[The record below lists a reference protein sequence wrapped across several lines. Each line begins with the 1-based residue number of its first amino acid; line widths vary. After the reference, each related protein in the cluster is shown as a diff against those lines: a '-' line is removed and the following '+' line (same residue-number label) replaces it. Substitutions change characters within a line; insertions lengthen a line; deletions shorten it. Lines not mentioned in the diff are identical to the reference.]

1 LTDRFGDL
9 AAALGG
15 DPATIRLLRA
25 PGRVN
30 LMGDHTDYNDGLVLP
45 LAIDRECMIASR
57 PTDTGRVRVRSAELE
72 GTVDVLSD
80 GSSDPASV
88 EPRWG
93 RFVAGAVAALTDRG
107 SRLPGFDAVLS
118 STVPTGAGLASSSA
132 LAVALVL
139 AMADSAGDPV
149 PAPVDAARTAL
160 DAEVRATRV
169 PGGLMDQLTSLL
181 GRAGCALR
189 IDCRALTAEAVPI
202 PPALT
207 VLVVHSGR
215 SRTLAG
221 SEYASRRAACEAAA
235 ARIGVVALRD
245 ASLEQVRDDPIARHV
260 VTENQRVVETEAA
273 LRLDDRAALTRLFL
287 ASHASL
293 RDQYRVSTPELDTL
307 VDALV
312 EAGACGA
319 RLTGAGFGGCVV
331 ALTDRSDTERIASE
345 ATASYHR
352 STGLT
357 PRAFPV
363 RAVAGAGPITP
374 DAS

>member
-1 LTDRFGDL
+1 MTDRLGAL
-9 AAALGG
+9 AAAVDG
-15 DPATIRLLRA
+15 DPQTLRFLRA

-45 LAIDRECMIASR
+45 LAIDRDCLVAYRS
-57 PTDTGRVRVRSAELE
+57 TDTGRVRVRSSELE
-72 GTVDVLSD
+72 GVVDVQTD
-80 GSSDPASV
+80 GSTDPATV

-93 RFVAGAVAALTDRG
+93 RFIAGAAAAVAEQG
-107 SRLPGFDAVLS
+107 CRLPGFEAVLS
-118 STVPTGAGLASSSA
+118 STVPAGAGLSSSSA

-139 AMADSAGDPV
+139 AMTDSAGFRSPE
-149 PAPVDAARTAL
+149 PAEAARTAL
-160 DAEVRATRV
+160 DAEVRATGV

-189 IDCRALTAEAVPI
+189 IDCRSLTTEPVPI
-202 PPALT
+202 PADLT

-215 SRTLAG
+215 ARTVAG
-221 SEYASRRAACEAAA
+221 SEYAARRAECEAAA
-235 ARIGVVALRD
+235 ARIGVPALRD
-245 ASLEQVRDDPIARHV
+245 ASLDQVRDDPIARHV

-273 LRLDDRAALTRLFL
+273 LRSDDRAALTRLLL

-293 RDQYRVSTPELDTL
+293 RDDYRVSTPELDLL

-312 EAGACGA
+312 AAGSFGA

-331 ALTDRSDTERIASE
+331 ALTSDADAERIASD
-345 ATASYHR
+345 ATSSYRR
-352 STGLT
+352 STGLE

-363 RAVAGAGPITP
+363 RAVDGAGPITHP
-374 DAS
+374 